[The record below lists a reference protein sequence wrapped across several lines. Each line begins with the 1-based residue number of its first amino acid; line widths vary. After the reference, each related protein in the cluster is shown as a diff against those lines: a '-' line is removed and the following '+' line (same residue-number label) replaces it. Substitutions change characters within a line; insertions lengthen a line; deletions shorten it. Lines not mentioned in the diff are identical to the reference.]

1 MLKKIALIVLFV
13 FAVSLVA
20 VLGVAAT
27 KPDTFHVARTA
38 SINAPP
44 ETIFPLINDLRSNVS
59 WSPFEKDPA
68 MKRSFGD
75 VGSGKGATYAWDGN
89 SDVGAGHIEIIE
101 STPPSKV
108 TMNLEMVRPMEAQNV
123 VEFTLA
129 PAQSAGATDVTW
141 AMHGLQPF
149 LAKIVSTFMDCEKM
163 IGAEFEKGLA
173 NLKSAAEAR

>member
-1 MLKKIALIVLFV
+1 MLKKIALIVVCVL
-13 FAVSLVA
+13 AVSIVA

-75 VGSGKGATYAWDGN
+75 VASGKGATYTWDGN
-89 SDVGAGHIEIIE
+89 SEVGAGRIEIIE
-101 STPPSKV
+101 SSPPSKV

-141 AMHGLQPF
+141 AMHGPQPF
-149 LAKIVSTFMDCEKM
+149 LAKIVATFMDCEKM